1 MVSVASR
8 ISHRRPSPVLLPSC
22 CWHKSCPPSY
32 EACDS
37 LLFACW
43 CQDFVGQKN
52 SELAF
57 TYIII
62 AFSLLIYFNEVSLQ
76 NIPPNE
82 SLAPFIAGYFSKIG
96 ANDVQRLNLPYYF
109 CNFFFLM
116 YYLRCYYVMF
126 WI

>member
-1 MVSVASR
+1 MLVETKVRESY
-8 ISHRRPSPVLLPSC
+8 ILFVLLIIC
-22 CWHKSCPPSY
+22 IIY
-32 EACDS
+32 
-37 LLFACW
+37 
-43 CQDFVGQKN
+43 
-52 SELAF
+52 
-57 TYIII
+57 YIII
-62 AFSLLIYFNEVSLQ
+62 AFSLLIYFNEVDLQ
-76 NIPPNE
+76 NISPNE